1 MQLDAGTV
9 GVLSLAGILVGARIL
24 AVGDGKY
31 VGCADIAE
39 NIEKKK
45 KPINKKPQ
53 IAVKTQNGE
62 GLGTVCSGGF
72 FMPAL
77 KINRN
82 ELFKIIKGVT
92 IKEITPNHPMSMVL
106 PVKFQK

>member
-1 MQLDAGTV
+1 MDAGTV
-9 GVLSLAGILVGARIL
+9 GVLTFVGILIGATTL
-24 AVGDGKY
+24 AVGGGEY
-31 VGCADIAE
+31 VGCADAAE

-92 IKEITPNHPMSMVL
+92 IKEITPSHPISMVL